1 MRLQG
6 ARLTQHFKVTHL
18 GDQPVPFGIGYH
30 TWFLLDGQPEE
41 WTLKLPV
48 DAVYGLDQDLLTTG
62 EVLPLGPLEQLN
74 EGLNLQGTNFDTL
87 FRIGQGQLTVAT
99 LMRSDGY
106 GLQYSADPQYYK
118 HWVLYTKGDAKEF
131 LCIEPYTW
139 LPNAPNLDAGPDV
152 TGLIRLEPGQA
163 VEMDLHLDMVYPAGS

>member
-1 MRLQG
+1 
-6 ARLTQHFKVTHL
+6 
-18 GDQPVPFGIGYH
+18 
-30 TWFLLDGQPEE
+30 
-41 WTLKLPV
+41 
-48 DAVYGLDQDLLTTG
+48 
-62 EVLPLGPLEQLN
+62 
-74 EGLNLQGTNFDTL
+74 
-87 FRIGQGQLTVAT
+87 
-99 LMRSDGY
+99 MRSDGY

-139 LPNAPNLDAGPDV
+139 LPNAPNLDAGPEV